1 MEREQP
7 LSIVK
12 GDSFSALLSVNY
24 DNGDAYEFKDGDKVF
39 FEIKKKAFNPCNV
52 NALVHKELTIND
64 ICEVGGIKY
73 ILLSILPDD
82 TNKLSTGTYEYDLRL
97 VSGEDVYTIIPKS
110 DFVLMK
116 HITEVTISGET

>member
-39 FEIKKKAFNPCNV
+39 FEIKKKSFNPCNV

>member
-1 MEREQP
+1 M
-7 LSIVK
+7 
-12 GDSFSALLSVNY
+12 
-24 DNGDAYEFKDGDKVF
+24 F
-39 FEIKKKAFNPCNV
+39 FEIKKKVFNPCNV

-82 TNKLSTGTYEYDLRL
+82 TNELQTGTYEYDIRL
-97 VSGEDVYTIIPKS
+97 VSGEDVYTVIPRS

-116 HITEVTISGET
+116 HITEVMISGES

>member
-24 DNGDAYEFKDGDKVF
+24 DNGDAYEFKDDDKVF
-39 FEIKKKAFNPCNV
+39 FEIKKKSFNPCKI

-82 TNKLSTGTYEYDLRL
+82 TNELQTGTYEYDIRL

-116 HITEVTISGET
+116 HITEVMISGET

>member
-1 MEREQP
+1 MPTRLP
-7 LSIVK
+7 SLAVYR
-12 GDSFSALLSVNY
+12 FSALLSINY
-24 DNGDAYEFKDGDKVF
+24 DNGDVYEFKDGDKVF
-39 FEIKKKAFNPCNV
+39 FEIKKKVFNPCNV

-82 TNKLSTGTYEYDLRL
+82 TNELQTGTYEYDLRL
-97 VSGEDVYTIIPKS
+97 VSGEDVYTIIPRS

-116 HITEVTISGET
+116 HITEVMISGES